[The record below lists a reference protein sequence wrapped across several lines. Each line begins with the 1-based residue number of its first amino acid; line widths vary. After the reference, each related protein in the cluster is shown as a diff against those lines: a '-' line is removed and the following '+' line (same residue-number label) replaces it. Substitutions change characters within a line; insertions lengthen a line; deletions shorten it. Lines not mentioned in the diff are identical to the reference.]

1 MADGSGFFLFIV
13 LNNITDSRFLNSL
26 SIYWII
32 FMVIVIK
39 VQERHKLAVAEK
51 ANSTAL
57 STQPLH

>member
-1 MADGSGFFLFIV
+1 MADGSGFFPFIV

-51 ANSTAL
+51 RI
-57 STQPLH
+57 QLH